1 MLIQKIKQ
9 DLVSH
14 IKSGDKIKISI
25 TRLLIAALKDK
36 EISLRNNQDFDEL
49 INDSI
54 VMEIINKMIK
64 QRKIAAQTYEEANR
78 ADLAEKELKDI
89 VNKDKDLIDNS
100 SGKTIKIEEWG
111 LLNLAKKINNFRKA
125 FFIHYKF
132 EGNNNT
138 INKNKLNINIFL
150 NEQCKDAITME
161 QFMKKIEV
169 SIGNLL
175 VTQNKGLS

>member
-49 INDSI
+49 INDNI

-78 ADLAEKELKDI
+78 TDLAEKELEEAKLLSHYLPSQLSEEQLNAKVEEIIKEVDAKSLRDMSKVMKI
-89 VNKDKDLIDNS
+89 IKENL
-100 SGKTIKIEEWG
+100 SGKCDMQIASNLIKS
-111 LLNLAKKINNFRKA
+111 
-125 FFIHYKF
+125 
-132 EGNNNT
+132 
-138 INKNKLNINIFL
+138 KL
-150 NEQCKDAITME
+150 
-161 QFMKKIEV
+161 
-169 SIGNLL
+169 SG
-175 VTQNKGLS
+175 

>member
-14 IKSGDKIKISI
+14 IKSGNKIKISI

-49 INDSI
+49 INDNI

-78 ADLAEKELKDI
+78 TDLAEKELEEAKLLSHYLPSQLSEDQLNVKVEEI
-89 VNKDKDLIDNS
+89 IKEVDAKSLRDMSKVMKVIKENL
-100 SGKTIKIEEWG
+100 SGKCDMQMAS
-111 LLNLAKKINNFRKA
+111 NLV
-125 FFIHYKF
+125 
-132 EGNNNT
+132 
-138 INKNKLNINIFL
+138 KN
-150 NEQCKDAITME
+150 E
-161 QFMKKIEV
+161 
-169 SIGNLL
+169 
-175 VTQNKGLS
+175 LSG

>member
-49 INDSI
+49 INDNI

-78 ADLAEKELKDI
+78 ADLAEKELEEAKLLSHYLPSQLSEDQLNAKVEEI
-89 VNKDKDLIDNS
+89 IKEVDAKSLRDMSKVMKVIKENL
-100 SGKTIKIEEWG
+100 SGKCDMQMAS
-111 LLNLAKKINNFRKA
+111 NLVKS
-125 FFIHYKF
+125 
-132 EGNNNT
+132 
-138 INKNKLNINIFL
+138 KLS
-150 NEQCKDAITME
+150 E
-161 QFMKKIEV
+161 
-169 SIGNLL
+169 
-175 VTQNKGLS
+175 

>member
-49 INDSI
+49 INDNI
-54 VMEIINKMIK
+54 VLEIINKMIK

-78 ADLAEKELKDI
+78 KDLAEKELEEAKLLSHYLPSQLSEEQL
-89 VNKDKDLIDNS
+89 NA
-100 SGKTIKIEEWG
+100 KIEEIIKG
-111 LLNLAKKINNFRKA
+111 VDAKSLRDMSKVMKVIKENLNGKCDMQMASNLVKS
-125 FFIHYKF
+125 
-132 EGNNNT
+132 
-138 INKNKLNINIFL
+138 KLF
-150 NEQCKDAITME
+150 
-161 QFMKKIEV
+161 
-169 SIGNLL
+169 G
-175 VTQNKGLS
+175 

>member
-49 INDSI
+49 INDNI
-54 VMEIINKMIK
+54 VIEIINKMIK

-78 ADLAEKELKDI
+78 TDLAEKELQESKLLSHYLPSQLSEDQLNTKVEEI
-89 VNKDKDLIDNS
+89 IKEVDAKSLRDMSKVMKVIKENL
-100 SGKTIKIEEWG
+100 SGKCDMQTAS
-111 LLNLAKKINNFRKA
+111 NLVKS
-125 FFIHYKF
+125 
-132 EGNNNT
+132 
-138 INKNKLNINIFL
+138 KL
-150 NEQCKDAITME
+150 
-161 QFMKKIEV
+161 
-169 SIGNLL
+169 SG
-175 VTQNKGLS
+175 

>member
-36 EISLRNNQDFDEL
+36 EISLRNNQDFDDL

-64 QRKIAAQTYEEANR
+64 QRKIAAQTYEKANR
-78 ADLAEKELKDI
+78 SDLAEKELQEAKLLSHYLPSQLSEDQLNAKVEEI
-89 VNKDKDLIDNS
+89 IKEVDAKSLRDMSKVMKIIKENL
-100 SGKTIKIEEWG
+100 SGKCDMQMAS
-111 LLNLAKKINNFRKA
+111 NLVKS
-125 FFIHYKF
+125 
-132 EGNNNT
+132 
-138 INKNKLNINIFL
+138 KLP
-150 NEQCKDAITME
+150 
-161 QFMKKIEV
+161 
-169 SIGNLL
+169 G
-175 VTQNKGLS
+175 

>member
-49 INDSI
+49 INDNI

-78 ADLAEKELKDI
+78 SDLAEKELQEAKLLSHYLPSQLSEDQLNAKVEEI
-89 VNKDKDLIDNS
+89 IKEVDAKSLRDMSKVMKIIKENL
-100 SGKTIKIEEWG
+100 SGKCDMQMAS
-111 LLNLAKKINNFRKA
+111 NLVKS
-125 FFIHYKF
+125 
-132 EGNNNT
+132 
-138 INKNKLNINIFL
+138 KL
-150 NEQCKDAITME
+150 
-161 QFMKKIEV
+161 
-169 SIGNLL
+169 SG
-175 VTQNKGLS
+175 

>member
-49 INDSI
+49 INDNI

-64 QRKIAAQTYEEANR
+64 QRKIAAQTYKEADR
-78 ADLAEKELKDI
+78 ADLAEKELEEAKLLGHYLPSQLSEDQLNAKVEEI
-89 VNKDKDLIDNS
+89 IKRVDAKSLRDMSKVMKIIKENL
-100 SGKTIKIEEWG
+100 SGTCDMQIAS
-111 LLNLAKKINNFRKA
+111 NLVKS
-125 FFIHYKF
+125 
-132 EGNNNT
+132 
-138 INKNKLNINIFL
+138 KL
-150 NEQCKDAITME
+150 
-161 QFMKKIEV
+161 
-169 SIGNLL
+169 SG
-175 VTQNKGLS
+175 

>member
-14 IKSGDKIKISI
+14 IKSGNKIKISI

-49 INDSI
+49 INDNI

-78 ADLAEKELKDI
+78 TDLAEKELEEAKLLSHYLPSQLSEDQLNVKVEEI
-89 VNKDKDLIDNS
+89 IKEVDAKSLRDMSKVMKLIKENL
-100 SGKTIKIEEWG
+100 SGKCDMQMAS
-111 LLNLAKKINNFRKA
+111 NLVKS
-125 FFIHYKF
+125 
-132 EGNNNT
+132 
-138 INKNKLNINIFL
+138 KL
-150 NEQCKDAITME
+150 
-161 QFMKKIEV
+161 
-169 SIGNLL
+169 SG
-175 VTQNKGLS
+175 